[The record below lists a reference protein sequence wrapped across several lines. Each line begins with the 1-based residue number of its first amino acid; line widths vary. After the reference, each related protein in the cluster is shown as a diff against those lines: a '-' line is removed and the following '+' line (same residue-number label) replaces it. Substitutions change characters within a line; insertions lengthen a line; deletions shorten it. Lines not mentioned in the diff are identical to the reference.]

1 MIRVLFVS
9 LHDVLKHAGK
19 TITMPNKLFL
29 FFVVVNVEEWLADMG
44 DINAELQR
52 SNSTSSLPTEG
63 GATSAM
69 TSDYDSEDY
78 GDGPSDSPV
87 PSDQPQSS
95 SQDEEERPDSA
106 EIDKD
111 WGDCQKG

>member
-1 MIRVLFVS
+1 M
-9 LHDVLKHAGK
+9 
-19 TITMPNKLFL
+19 
-29 FFVVVNVEEWLADMG
+29 FFFCFIVVNVEEWLADMG

-52 SNSTSSLPTEG
+52 SNSTSSLPTDG

-95 SQDEEERPDSA
+95 SQDEEDRPDSA

-111 WGDCQKG
+111 WGNYRYHKLL

>member
-1 MIRVLFVS
+1 
-9 LHDVLKHAGK
+9 
-19 TITMPNKLFL
+19 
-29 FFVVVNVEEWLADMG
+29 MG
-44 DINAELQR
+44 DISAELQR
-52 SNSTSSLPTEG
+52 ANSTSSLPAEG
-63 GATSAM
+63 STANAM

-95 SQDEEERPDSA
+95 SQDEEERSDSA

-111 WGDCQKG
+111 WGKKLTLTVNFYS

>member
-1 MIRVLFVS
+1 
-9 LHDVLKHAGK
+9 
-19 TITMPNKLFL
+19 
-29 FFVVVNVEEWLADMG
+29 MG

-52 SNSTSSLPTEG
+52 SNSTSSLPTDG
-63 GATSAM
+63 GTTSAM

-111 WGDCQKG
+111 WGVYKCTIDIFFIQTVDIIKTIGT

>member
-1 MIRVLFVS
+1 MFYVL
-9 LHDVLKHAGK
+9 
-19 TITMPNKLFL
+19 
-29 FFVVVNVEEWLADMG
+29 VNVEEWLADMG

-52 SNSTSSLPTEG
+52 SSSTCSLPTDG
-63 GATSAM
+63 MTTSAM

-78 GDGPSDSPV
+78 GDGASDSPV
-87 PSDQPQSS
+87 PPDQPHSS

-111 WGDCQKG
+111 WGRYLLLNKSISLLLWLEYSFIFDFIKL